1 MCTGQNERKIMGAH
15 KQKERWKWKL
25 LALNKESEKESV
37 KVCLLYQILISTYS
51 VSGFYFPDKM
61 IMTQTHSDKQK

>member
-1 MCTGQNERKIMGAH
+1 MKKYKALETSH
-15 KQKERWKWKL
+15 L
-25 LALNKESEKESV
+25 VTVLALNKESEKESV
-37 KVCLLYQILISTYS
+37 KECLLYQILISTYS